1 MEEFG
6 NLLLES
12 NKTLQSNL
20 NNVDDRLTVIEN
32 NTNES
37 LNDINDVVIDN
48 LTNNQVLKYNSTTQV
63 WENQD
68 ESGGGGGGGN
78 YDPTNVAITGGSIS
92 GISPLA
98 IGEGGT
104 GASTAEDARSN
115 LGLGT
120 IATQGAN
127 SVDINGGNIDGTVI
141 GGAVA
146 AAGTF
151 TNVTSTGTA
160 TLASVAIT
168 GGSISGISP
177 LAIGEGGTGASTAED
192 ARSNLGLGTIATQG
206 ANSVDIN
213 GGNIDGTVIGGAVAA
228 AGTFTN
234 VTSTGTAT
242 LASVAIT
249 GGSISGIS
257 PLAIGEGG
265 TGASTAEDARS
276 NLGLGTIAT
285 QGANSVDINGG
296 NIDGTVI
303 GGAVAAA
310 GTFTNVTST
319 GTATLASVAI
329 TGGSISGIS
338 PLAIGEGGTGA
349 STAED
354 ARSNLG
360 LGTIATQG
368 ANSVD
373 INGGNIDGTVIGGAV
388 AAAGTFNELRID
400 NEINLGANN
409 PGTFGQFLVSG
420 GPSAA
425 PSWRSPVAGEIYKLH
440 ILQLNTSITLNNGG
454 TLTAGYHTVVDSTF
468 NKTVGTHL
476 YAECHFSATIA
487 GFGED
492 SFSTRL
498 NIQNS
503 TSTFVKHGQNYI
515 TMWTANTGAAG
526 GGGGHRSLGGQPATS
541 SAAGAVANDESSPS
555 DNKDYGGALT
565 ITMQLYLDN
574 ASDLNDSVT
583 FEHGFFKIFEIWA

>member
-20 NNVDDRLTVIEN
+20 NNVDYRLTVIEN

-92 GISPLA
+92 GITDLA
-98 IGEGGT
+98 IADGGT
-104 GASTAEDARSN
+104 GASTAD
-115 LGLGT
+115 
-120 IATQGAN
+120 
-127 SVDINGGNIDGTVI
+127 
-141 GGAVA
+141 
-146 AAGTF
+146 
-151 TNVTSTGTA
+151 
-160 TLASVAIT
+160 
-168 GGSISGISP
+168 
-177 LAIGEGGTGASTAED
+177 
-192 ARSNLGLGTIATQG
+192 
-206 ANSVDIN
+206 
-213 GGNIDGTVIGGAVAA
+213 
-228 AGTFTN
+228 
-234 VTSTGTAT
+234 
-242 LASVAIT
+242 
-249 GGSISGIS
+249 
-257 PLAIGEGG
+257 
-265 TGASTAEDARS
+265 
-276 NLGLGTIAT
+276 
-285 QGANSVDINGG
+285 
-296 NIDGTVI
+296 
-303 GGAVAAA
+303 
-310 GTFTNVTST
+310 
-319 GTATLASVAI
+319 
-329 TGGSISGIS
+329 
-338 PLAIGEGGTGA
+338 
-349 STAED
+349 D